1 MNRTTRLLNSNH
13 TRTPATGWKVIS
25 ACTTLTI
32 AAVVGFTSFALTST
46 ATAQDRTTESEADQ
60 DRSMSG
66 QFPSK
71 ELMADKVNAEA
82 QQGKLTEMQTA
93 AIMRVHARLVMGLE
107 SGRISVDEALTIM
120 EERTIAILEQKQGQP
135 GVTRQDYAKAQ
146 AAMQKMVDAG
156 EITKELMD
164 ARLSRLRKMIGKAQ
178 PQITRQDYAKA
189 QAAMQK
195 MVDAGEITKAQ
206 MDARLKRMREAI
218 RRGNGE

>member
-1 MNRTTRLLNSNH
+1 MNHSTRLLNSNN

-120 EERTIAILEQKQGQP
+120 EERTIAILEQKP

-164 ARLSRLRKMIGKAQ
+164 ARLSRLRKMIGRAQ

-206 MDARLKRMREAI
+206 MDARLKRMQEAI
-218 RRGNGE
+218 RRSNGE